1 MHFLPLSRNAHS
13 DRYSG
18 AALQQCI
25 PVCCL
30 QCSND
35 YFGGRTKTEKKLRRT
50 SRKENEMNFDLLT
63 GFVRDIRS
71 ARRAANEF
79 ERLNR
84 MNTSELANLGIDRSQ
99 ISSYAFNKH
108 FKQR

>member
-1 MHFLPLSRNAHS
+1 
-13 DRYSG
+13 
-18 AALQQCI
+18 
-25 PVCCL
+25 
-30 QCSND
+30 
-35 YFGGRTKTEKKLRRT
+35 
-50 SRKENEMNFDLLT
+50 MNFDLLT

-84 MNTSELANLGIDRSQ
+84 MNTSELANLGLDRSQ
-99 ISSYAFNKH
+99 ISGYAFNKH

>member
-1 MHFLPLSRNAHS
+1 MAVLR
-13 DRYSG
+13 
-18 AALQQCI
+18 
-25 PVCCL
+25 
-30 QCSND
+30 CST
-35 YFGGRTKTEKKLRRT
+35 RTKG
-50 SRKENEMNFDLLT
+50 NEMNIDLLT

-84 MNTSELANLGIDRSQ
+84 MNSTELAQLGLDRTE

-108 FKQR
+108 FNKR

>member
-1 MHFLPLSRNAHS
+1 MAVLR
-13 DRYSG
+13 
-18 AALQQCI
+18 
-25 PVCCL
+25 
-30 QCSND
+30 CST
-35 YFGGRTKTEKKLRRT
+35 RTKG
-50 SRKENEMNFDLLT
+50 NEMNFDLLT

-84 MNTSELANLGIDRSQ
+84 MNSTELAQLGLDRTE

-108 FKQR
+108 FNKR